1 MMSELATTE
10 GGQTP
15 SLSTTSTLSTVSVAR
30 TLPQELVLWDV
41 DSTIAEEEATMGT
54 QADLHMPE

>member
-1 MMSELATTE
+1 MMSELVTT
-10 GGQTP
+10 GGCQTP
-15 SLSTTSTLSTVSVAR
+15 SRSTTSTLSTVSVAR

-54 QADLHMPE
+54 QADFHKPE